1 MSANDTPMQLLF
13 VTALQRATG
22 NKTSIERISRHLES
36 ECVSC
41 HLANSGD
48 FEDRN
53 EFIEYIKKQN
63 ITAVVG
69 LHAYRAGRLLT
80 DCPIPYG
87 MVLGGT
93 DVNEFYKNA
102 DKLVVMT
109 AAVKEARFVVTYC
122 APMYQQALSI
132 WPDIKDK
139 LYQQRHAVITSP
151 SSFDFHKHLHQQCN
165 IDSGSCI
172 FLLVAGIRPVKDP
185 LYVVEAFSEWHIR
198 KSRVHLVI
206 VGPELDPEYTK
217 KVKSTVENLPGVHL
231 IHALPQPDV
240 HAAISQSYALINSSL
255 SEGMPQAV
263 LEAMM
268 SGVPVIVRDIPV
280 NAAIV
285 KHNSSGLLFNTPQE
299 FIKQAERLVDSEE
312 LCQHL
317 VSNAKEYVTHEHS
330 LATEKKTYIE
340 LVSLLQ
346 S

>member
-1 MSANDTPMQLLF
+1 MTANTPMRLLF
-13 VTALQRATG
+13 VTALQNATG
-22 NKTSIERISRHLES
+22 NKTSIERIRHHLES

-41 HLANSGD
+41 CLANSGD
-48 FEDRN
+48 FKDRD

-80 DCPIPYG
+80 DCPVPYG
-87 MVLGGT
+87 IVLGGT

-109 AAVKEARFVVTYC
+109 TAIKEARFVVAFC
-122 APMYQQALSI
+122 APMYQQALNI
-132 WPDIKDK
+132 WPDVRGK
-139 LYQQRHAVITSP
+139 LYQQPLTAVTSP

-165 IDSGSCI
+165 IDSGNCI

-198 KSRVHLVI
+198 KSCVHLVI

-217 KVKSTVENLPGVHL
+217 KVKSTIKNLPGVHL

-240 HAAISQSYALINSSL
+240 HAAISQSYALVNSSL
-255 SEGMPQAV
+255 SEGMSQAI
-263 LEAMM
+263 LETMM
-268 SGVPVIVRDIPV
+268 LGVPVIARDIPG

-285 KHNSSGLLFNTPQE
+285 KHNSSGLLFNTPQD

-312 LCQHL
+312 LCQRL
-317 VSNAKEYVTHEHS
+317 VTNAKEYVTHEHS